1 MAAERGRVEKAG
13 LDTVGAFGWKSVC
26 SLSGCRQERWAR
38 SAWLSACL
46 VKRFERREDRTQR
59 GAADRKLSIIR
70 SQEVVLSRVLFLAGL
85 LALPAFAA
93 EPTLYGRYEHI
104 KVEEIGKILPAKM
117 DTGAMTAS
125 LSARDIE
132 QFKRDGEDW
141 VRFRLAVDG
150 ADDTLYEQRLL
161 GISRIKTRAEEA
173 GNVDPDSEPPRAE
186 RPVVGMQLCIG
197 DQLREVQVNLT
208 DRTHFSYPLLIG
220 AETIRDLNAAIYP
233 TEKYTAGQPAC

>member
-1 MAAERGRVEKAG
+1 M
-13 LDTVGAFGWKSVC
+13 
-26 SLSGCRQERWAR
+26 
-38 SAWLSACL
+38 
-46 VKRFERREDRTQR
+46 
-59 GAADRKLSIIR
+59 
-70 SQEVVLSRVLFLAGL
+70 
-85 LALPAFAA
+85 ALPAFAA

-186 RPVVGMQLCIG
+186 RPVGHAAMHRRSAARGAGQPHRPDALQL
-197 DQLREVQVNLT
+197 
-208 DRTHFSYPLLIG
+208 PLLIG